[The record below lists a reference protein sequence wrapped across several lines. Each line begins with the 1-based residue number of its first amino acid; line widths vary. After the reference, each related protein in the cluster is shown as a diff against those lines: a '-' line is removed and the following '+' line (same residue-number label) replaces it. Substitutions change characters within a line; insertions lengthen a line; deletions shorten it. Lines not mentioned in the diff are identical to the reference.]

1 MMNFFDI
8 HNPNLYIAIVLT
20 FLNSVMMCFAGY
32 KFLQVM
38 QLGGYSNRA
47 YAHWLKDTKAKWIS
61 RIIILFFLSCLAMVV
76 CNVLFGDYDTNKLF
90 GYIGLVFYFAFVL
103 VFILNMFKVPQKTP
117 LKLTKR
123 MWRLIILYFVL
134 MSVLCF
140 LLLFVA
146 IDFTS
151 YFRYASI
158 TGTVLAI
165 PFLVPLANI
174 LIRPL
179 ENLIK
184 FSYKKKSQ
192 KKINSIKGLKI
203 IGITGSY
210 AKTSTKNFLKQ
221 ILSTKFKVY
230 ASPSSFNTPMGL
242 SKVILGELKSSDEI
256 FIAEM
261 GAIRR
266 GDIKEICDFVKPD
279 IAILTA
285 IGEQHLTTFQT
296 KENIKNTKYELI
308 ESLSS
313 DGKAYFNNNSEDVND
328 LFVRCKL
335 QNKFETTLNNPNAN
349 FSAFD
354 IEADEEG
361 IKFKLKLKDD
371 VVECKSKILG
381 KHNIENILIASA
393 VAYDLGVPAK
403 KIAQAITKLEPASHR
418 LELRKAENGVLVI
431 DDSFNANIL
440 GTKCALKTLSYF
452 DNRRK
457 VIVTPGLVDLGDREA
472 EFNEQFGK
480 EIAKICDVAVVVNKH
495 NAEAIKSGLIS
506 QNFPLENLYMV
517 ETLADATKLFE
528 TLLRRGDV
536 VLIENDLPDNYI

>member
-1 MMNFFDI
+1 MNFFDI

-20 FLNSVMMCFAGY
+20 LLNSVMMCFAGY

-61 RIIILFFLSCLAMVV
+61 RIMILFFLSCLAIVV
-76 CNVLFGDYDTNKLF
+76 CNVLFGNYDINKLF
-90 GYIGLVFYFAFVL
+90 GYIGLIFYFAFVL

-123 MWRLIILYFVL
+123 MWRLIILYFFL
-134 MSVLCF
+134 MVISCF

-146 IDFTS
+146 IDFTN

-158 TGTVLAI
+158 TGTVLLI
-165 PFLVPLANI
+165 PVFVPLTNF

-184 FSYKKKSQ
+184 YSYKKKSQ
-192 KKINSIKGLKI
+192 KKLASIKGLKI

-210 AKTSTKNFLKQ
+210 AKTSTKNFLNQ
-221 ILSTKFKVY
+221 ILSTKYKVY

-242 SKVILGELKSSDEI
+242 SKVILGELKSDDEI

-266 GDIKEICDFVKPD
+266 GDIKEICDFVKPN

-308 ESLSS
+308 ESLSA
-313 DGKAYFNNNSEDVND
+313 DGKAYFNNNSDDVND
-328 LFVRCKL
+328 LFLRCNL
-335 QNKFETTLNNPNAN
+335 NDKFETKINCPDSE

-354 IEADEEG
+354 IHSDEDG
-361 IKFKLKLKDD
+361 LKFKLKLKTE

-381 KHNIENILIASA
+381 EHNIENILVASA
-393 VAYDLGVPAK
+393 VAYDLGVPSK
-403 KIAQAITKLEPASHR
+403 KIAQAIAKLEPASHR

-431 DDSFNANIL
+431 DDSFNANIM

-452 DNRRK
+452 ENRRK

-472 EFNEQFGK
+472 EANEQFGK
-480 EIAKICDVAVVVNKH
+480 EIAKICDIAVIVNKN
-495 NAEAIKSGLIS
+495 NAEAIKSGLTS
-506 QNFPLENLYMV
+506 QNFPMENLYMV
-517 ETLADATKLFE
+517 ETLADATKLFG
-528 TLLRRGDV
+528 TLLKRGDV